1 MSSVEVRA
9 IHEEMEEKKKKLNLE
24 RLNLQPPV
32 PLRFLHKRNFKAC
45 GKLVRA
51 ACVVLT
57 FVFVAIF
64 IPIFPAKAERKG
76 TENKGNYY

>member
-1 MSSVEVRA
+1 MCHS
-9 IHEEMEEKKKKLNLE
+9 EMEEKIKKELNLE

-32 PLRFLHKRNFKAC
+32 HYGSSTKETFKAC

-57 FVFVAIF
+57 FFCCYFHSHIQ
-64 IPIFPAKAERKG
+64 PKRRKG

>member
-1 MSSVEVRA
+1 
-9 IHEEMEEKKKKLNLE
+9 MEEKIKKEVKPRTAKPAN
-24 RLNLQPPV
+24 PV
-32 PLRFLHKRNFKAC
+32 PLRFLHQKKLKAC

-57 FVFVAIF
+57 FVLLLFS
-64 IPIFPAKAERKG
+64 FPYSQPKREKG